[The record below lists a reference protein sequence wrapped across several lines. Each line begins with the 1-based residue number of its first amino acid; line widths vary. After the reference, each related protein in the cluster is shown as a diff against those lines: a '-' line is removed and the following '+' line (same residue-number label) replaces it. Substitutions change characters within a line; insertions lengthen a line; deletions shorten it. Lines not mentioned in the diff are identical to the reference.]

1 MPDAPRY
8 IENYRLFGTADTE
21 TDSGTDS
28 CSEFDVKD
36 TPAHWSPVELDRG
49 SEGSA
54 LHCLDLRVRD
64 RRAVATEAQTAA
76 HVRQLGLKFTCAG
89 WSLRPSAAVGARLG
103 RRRQCQAAPLVVLHS

>member
-1 MPDAPRY
+1 M
-8 IENYRLFGTADTE
+8 
-21 TDSGTDS
+21 
-28 CSEFDVKD
+28 
-36 TPAHWSPVELDRG
+36 ELDRG

-103 RRRQCQAAPLVVLHS
+103 MGVGKRVGFGVGLVVGVPVGATVEQS